1 MTAAGTREAWSG
13 RAGRMPSISSGL
25 PTFYS
30 VNWGVSFRP
39 NRRWKEWVFLY
50 FDFEK
55 AFKVSKQGN
64 WAHFKS
70 WQENFG
76 VLFWLLATA
85 NPFWQCGCLRRQK
98 AGGSKLETA
107 ILTFIPFWITLHW
120 FKILK
125 HNLGASKPKNIL
137 KHLELQYCNSFFVFL
152 LTRYSS

>member
-1 MTAAGTREAWSG
+1 MIYSGSDQVYNTRDEKWRQRG
-13 RAGRMPSISSGL
+13 RERHEVAGRGECQASAVGFPHFTLWIEEFLFDQTVGWRSE
-25 PTFYS
+25 F
-30 VNWGVSFRP
+30 N
-39 NRRWKEWVFLY
+39 FLY
-50 FDFEK
+50 FEFELK

-76 VLFWLLATA
+76 MLFWLLATA

-98 AGGSKLETA
+98 AGGTKVETA

-125 HNLGASKPKNIL
+125 HNL
-137 KHLELQYCNSFFVFL
+137 ELVNPRTF
-152 LTRYSS
+152 